1 MAGAATGAK
10 LRLDS
15 FAQGG
20 SMPIVKTAAGQQV
33 LKDRAL
39 PLLQR
44 QRAALI
50 LFDGRKTVAEV
61 LQATAAMGV
70 VQADI
75 DHLFGQGLLSDTLR
89 TQPLEGGA
97 PAAAEG
103 PAAVAQPQGAV
114 PTPQERYAAAYP
126 VAIQL
131 TAALGLRGFRLN
143 LAVEAAGSFE
153 ELLAVAPRIREAVGA
168 AQYEP
173 LGRAL
178 GG

>member
-1 MAGAATGAK
+1 
-10 LRLDS
+10 
-15 FAQGG
+15 
-20 SMPIVKTAAGQQV
+20 MPIVKTAAGQQV
-33 LKDRAL
+33 LKDRSV
-39 PLLQR
+39 PLSQR

-50 LFDGRKTVAEV
+50 LFDGRKSVQDV
-61 LQATAAMGV
+61 LLATAVMGV

-75 DHLFGQGLLSDTLR
+75 DHLMGQGLLSDTLR

-97 PAAAEG
+97 P
-103 PAAVAQPQGAV
+103 PVAQEQGGP

-143 LAVEAAGSFE
+143 LAVEAAGSFD

-168 AQYEP
+168 ERYEP

>member
-1 MAGAATGAK
+1 
-10 LRLDS
+10 
-15 FAQGG
+15 
-20 SMPIVKTAAGQQV
+20 MPIVKTAAGQQV

-39 PLLQR
+39 PLAQR

-50 LFDGRKTVAEV
+50 LFDGRKTLQDV

-70 VQADI
+70 VPADI
-75 DHLFGQGLLSDTLR
+75 DHLFAQGLLSDTLR
-89 TQPLEGGA
+89 TQPLGGDA
-97 PAAAEG
+97 PVAEQETPSAG
-103 PAAVAQPQGAV
+103 HEQGGV
-114 PTPQERYAAAYP
+114 PTAQERYAAAYP

-153 ELLAVAPRIREAVGA
+153 QLLAVAPRIREAVGPDR
-168 AQYEP
+168 YEP